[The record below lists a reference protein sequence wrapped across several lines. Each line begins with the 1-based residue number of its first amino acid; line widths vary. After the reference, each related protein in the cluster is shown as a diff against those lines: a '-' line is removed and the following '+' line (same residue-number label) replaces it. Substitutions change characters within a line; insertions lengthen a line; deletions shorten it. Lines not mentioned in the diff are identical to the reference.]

1 MRTGL
6 TDMMVNDLSQSAH
19 IEVLGT
25 DRLVQILQ
33 DLKRVDDRV
42 ISADVVQEVANRAGV
57 DNVLVGSYV
66 KAGDTIRIIAR
77 LQEARTGRIVSAER
91 VEGSGEASLFALV
104 DELTRRFM
112 AKMSEL
118 SGGRTASLIPRPGA
132 TPSEAGLDRGVTDI
146 TTSSIEA
153 YRYYAEGIKFHERSM
168 FVQAAPLLEKAIE
181 IDPNF
186 AMAYAKLAVVNNNI
200 GLFDK
205 RDEYAKRALSLV
217 DRLTTRERYYIEGY
231 YYGLRPDTR
240 GRSIEAYQ
248 QGLKLHPEH
257 HASRHNL
264 GLHFM
269 NLERFAEGIE
279 QYEDLRRRGT
289 SNPTSYENL
298 QEMLIQTGDLKRARE
313 VADEYTRKYPD
324 SVVAL
329 RMQGEMLVLE
339 GRLDEARPLTKRLK
353 SWIRWTSSRGWER
366 GRSRCSRSAGPT
378 SGRRT
383 RR

>member
-1 MRTGL
+1 MSAPSGKPAVAVLYFDNNTGDASLDWMRTGL
-6 TDMMVNDLSQSAH
+6 TDMMVTDLSQSAH

-118 SGGRTASLIPRPGA
+118 SGGRTASLISRPGVSPA
-132 TPSEAGLDRGVTDI
+132 EAGLDRGVTDI

-153 YRYYAEGIKFHERSM
+153 YRYYAEGMKFHERGM

-186 AMAYAKLAVVNNNI
+186 TMAYAKLAVVNNNI
-200 GLFDK
+200 GLFNK
-205 RDEYAKRALSLV
+205 RDEYAKRAL
-217 DRLTTRERYYIEGY
+217 
-231 YYGLRPDTR
+231 P
-240 GRSIEAYQ
+240 
-248 QGLKLHPEH
+248 
-257 HASRHNL
+257 
-264 GLHFM
+264 
-269 NLERFAEGIE
+269 
-279 QYEDLRRRGT
+279 
-289 SNPTSYENL
+289 
-298 QEMLIQTGDLKRARE
+298 
-313 VADEYTRKYPD
+313 
-324 SVVAL
+324 
-329 RMQGEMLVLE
+329 
-339 GRLDEARPLTKRLK
+339 
-353 SWIRWTSSRGWER
+353 SST
-366 GRSRCSRSAGPT
+366 A
-378 SGRRT
+378 
-383 RR
+383 